1 MIILS
6 EDITSLPAQRLNEVQ
21 VDMTMIG
28 GKVEFERG

>member
-6 EDITSLPAQRLNEVQ
+6 EDITALPKEKLNEVK

-28 GKVEFERG
+28 GKVEYERR

>member
-6 EDITSLPAQRLNEVQ
+6 EDITALPKEKLNEIK

-28 GKVEFERG
+28 GKVEYERR